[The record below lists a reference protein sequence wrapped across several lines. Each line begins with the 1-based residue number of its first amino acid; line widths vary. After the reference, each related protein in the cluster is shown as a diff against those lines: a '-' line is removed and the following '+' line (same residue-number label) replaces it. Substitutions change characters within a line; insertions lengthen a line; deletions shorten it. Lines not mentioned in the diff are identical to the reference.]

1 MMPKKQIIVAA
12 LAGLMM
18 LGCAEQYQTH
28 SDIGANAEKPNITV
42 IQNKNGSLSL
52 YLKGSAYYGNLVFD
66 ASKRFELN
74 PLIKG
79 IDGNAKGYLV
89 SKEGKTITCVMQ
101 LMEETKSGT
110 GYCLEDDNPKL
121 LKFNVVNMD

>member
-1 MMPKKQIIVAA
+1 MTKFYK
-12 LAGLMM
+12 LM
-18 LGCAEQYQTH
+18 LTIGIASILSGCATQYQTH
-28 SDIGANAEKPNITV
+28 SDIGGNVQKPKITG

-52 YLKGSAYYGNLVFD
+52 YLKGSVYYGNLVFD
-66 ASKRFELN
+66 PNKRFELN

-79 IDGNAKGYLV
+79 IEGNAKGYLV

-110 GYCLEDDNPKL
+110 GYCLEEGNPEL
-121 LKFNVVNMD
+121 LKINVVNMD